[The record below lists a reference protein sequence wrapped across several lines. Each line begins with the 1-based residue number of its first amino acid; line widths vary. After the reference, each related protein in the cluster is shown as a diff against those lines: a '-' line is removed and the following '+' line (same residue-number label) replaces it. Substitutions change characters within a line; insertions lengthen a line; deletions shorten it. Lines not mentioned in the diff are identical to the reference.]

1 MCRWSV
7 GLKLHSGLFVI
18 GCPFAGDSTII
29 WCYFIPLS
37 RPNRNIYNRTG
48 EKRSKLDL
56 QYRKLADSLER
67 DSIMERIQLIDEDK
81 MIVLEIGGFLEE
93 YELKH
98 LYGIEDI
105 ETCIHELKQLK
116 KKFEQVHVKLR
127 RVLEEEHEELY
138 KDYDYDVKKIGD
150 WIKEARIE
158 IRGKEKRIEVGSKEE
173 ENEKKAREKEVVK
186 KLKVK
191 LKAEGKYVGMRVER
205 CLSNIAEE
213 NAEFIEDIERNIS
226 EVKYLMEA
234 RSELYSKNRIRI
246 W

>member
-1 MCRWSV
+1 M
-7 GLKLHSGLFVI
+7 
-18 GCPFAGDSTII
+18 
-29 WCYFIPLS
+29 S
-37 RPNRNIYNRTG
+37 RPNRNISKFDYKVYNRTG

-67 DSIMERIQLIDEDK
+67 DSIMERIQLIAEDK
-81 MIVLEIGGFLEE
+81 TIVLEIGGFLEE

-105 ETCIHELKQLK
+105 EKYIHELKQLK

-158 IRGKEKRIEVGSKEE
+158 ISKRKREKDREVGSKEEE
-173 ENEKKAREKEVVK
+173 ENEKKAREKEEVVK

-191 LKAEGKYVGMRVER
+191 LKAEGKCRYEG
-205 CLSNIAEE
+205 
-213 NAEFIEDIERNIS
+213 
-226 EVKYLMEA
+226 
-234 RSELYSKNRIRI
+234 
-246 W
+246 